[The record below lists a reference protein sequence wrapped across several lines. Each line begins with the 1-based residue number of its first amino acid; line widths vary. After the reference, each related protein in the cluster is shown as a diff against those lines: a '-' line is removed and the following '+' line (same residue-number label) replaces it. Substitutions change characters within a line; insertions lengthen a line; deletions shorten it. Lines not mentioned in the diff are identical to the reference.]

1 MFQTPVTLRAPM
13 APRFCLA
20 SLLGAR
26 VNQQARI
33 EALRPVNQS
42 RLFEALGEACITHLT
57 VVFIGLGPAAR
68 IDSIAGWAGSH
79 PVELPDS
86 RIRYAALTWD
96 APEVEWRDLTLTE
109 AVEQIVLDL
118 LCDPDLRKA
127 LPGGAEGEFCFDATA
142 RTVHLEINELS
153 APTDSACLQG
163 PST

>member
-1 MFQTPVTLRAPM
+1 MFQSLATLRAPM
-13 APRFCLA
+13 APRFRLA

-33 EALRPVNQS
+33 EALRPVNQG
-42 RLFEALGEACITHLT
+42 RLFEAFGEARITHLT

-68 IDSIAGWAGSH
+68 IDSIAGWSGTH
-79 PVELPDS
+79 PATLPDA
-86 RIRYAALTWD
+86 RLRYAALTWD
-96 APEVEWRDLTLTE
+96 APEVEWRDLTLAE

-118 LCDPDLRKA
+118 LCDPDLRKV
-127 LPGGAEGEFCFDATA
+127 LPGGAEGEFCFDAKA

-153 APTDSACLQG
+153 ALSDAACPQG